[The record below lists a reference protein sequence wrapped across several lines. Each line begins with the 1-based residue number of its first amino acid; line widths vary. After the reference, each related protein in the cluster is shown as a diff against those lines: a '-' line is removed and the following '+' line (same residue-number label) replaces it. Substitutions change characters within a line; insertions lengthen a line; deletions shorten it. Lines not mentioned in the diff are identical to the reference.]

1 MITKASQR
9 GGGQQLATH
18 LLNARDNERVEVLQI
33 RGSVARDLHG
43 AFAEWEAIS
52 SATKCRKNLYSLSI
66 NPDPQQRK
74 LSRAEI
80 REFVA
85 RVETTLGLK
94 DQPRA
99 VVCHVKG
106 GREHYH
112 VAWSRIDAARM
123 KAVQLSHDR
132 YKIRATV
139 REFAR
144 EKGLELPHGIARD
157 LRGRFN
163 ERARAVTHAEKQQEE
178 RTGISKDQ
186 RRREITEAWQRS
198 DSGQSFIRALA
209 GLGYHIARGD
219 RRAYVVVDRHG
230 EIHSLARQIEGVRT
244 RQIEDRLRD
253 LPPDSLPP
261 VAKAREFARQR
272 DSASIKEK
280 FTRAVAAERARL
292 DEAHRTRRAAL
303 DQIKAGLEQRHR
315 AERDALLSIQRDRNR
330 AIAQKRRAREP
341 KGLKAF
347 LGKITGFVKLRRQR
361 QNEEDAQR
369 TEAQRE
375 NIGELTRRQERERR
389 DLARQYRALGR
400 VEKRE
405 LRSLETAIRREII
418 ALERTPEK
426 ARSIPAGL
434 RERIEA
440 RAEQALRERQIGEN
454 AKDIAAPPAPAPH
467 KKSGLSKKFLKS
479 IEERAERKEKA
490 RESEKQRDGRDRGPR
505 HE

>member
-1 MITKASQR
+1 MIPKASQR
-9 GGGQQLATH
+9 AGGQQLATH
-18 LLNARDNERVEVLQI
+18 LLNARDNERVEVIQI

-52 SATKCRKNLYSLSI
+52 TATKCRKYLYSLSI

-80 REFVA
+80 REFIG
-85 RVETTLGLK
+85 RIENTLGLK

-123 KAVQLSHDR
+123 NAVQLSHDR

-144 EKGLELPHGIARD
+144 EKGLTLPHGIARD
-157 LRGRFN
+157 MRDRFN

-178 RTGISKDQ
+178 RTGITKDQ
-186 RRREITEAWQRS
+186 RRREITEAWRRS

-219 RRAYVVVDRHG
+219 KRGYVVVDRHG
-230 EIHSLARQIEGVRT
+230 EIHSLVRQIEGVKT
-244 RQIEDRLRD
+244 RQVEDRLRD
-253 LPPDSLPP
+253 IPPEGVPP

-272 DSASIKEK
+272 DSAGIKEK

-292 DEAHRTRRAAL
+292 DEAQRTRRDAL
-303 DQIKAGLEQRHR
+303 DEIKAGLEQRHR
-315 AERDALLSIQRDRNR
+315 AERDALLSIQRDRNKAAAQER
-330 AIAQKRRAREP
+330 RAQKR
-341 KGLKAF
+341 KGLAAF
-347 LGKITGFVKLRRQR
+347 VARITGFEALKKHRIKEQ
-361 QNEEDAQR
+361 DAQR
-369 TEAQRE
+369 TQAQRE

-400 VEKRE
+400 VEIRE

-418 ALERTPEK
+418 APQRTPEK

-434 RERIEA
+434 RERIEE

-454 AKDIAAPPAPAPH
+454 AKDIATPPPAAAPQ
-467 KKSGLSKKFLKS
+467 KKSGLSEKFLKS

-490 RESEKQRDGRDRGPR
+490 RERDGRDRGPR

>member
-80 REFVA
+80 REFVT

-144 EKGLELPHGIARD
+144 EKGLDLPHGIARD

-198 DSGQSFIRALA
+198 DSGPSFVRALA

-219 RRAYVVVDRHG
+219 RRGYVVVDRHG

-280 FTRAVAAERARL
+280 FARAVAAERARL

-315 AERDALLSIQRDRNR
+315 AEREALLSIQRDRNK
-330 AIAQKRRAREP
+330 AAAEERRAQER
-341 KGLKAF
+341 KGFSAF
-347 LGKITGFVKLRRQR
+347 LAKITGIEALKNRRIKEQ
-361 QNEEDAQR
+361 DAQR

-405 LRSLETAIRREII
+405 LRSLETALRRALRAEIREPVR
-418 ALERTPEK
+418 APQ
-426 ARSIPAGL
+426 
-434 RERIEA
+434 RERITTAFTETTRPPAVPPGAEEPTGKTLSSEFIEA
-440 RAEQALRERQIGEN
+440 MKERAAEKKRRAEERT
-454 AKDIAAPPAPAPH
+454 KDRP
-467 KKSGLSKKFLKS
+467 
-479 IEERAERKEKA
+479 R
-490 RESEKQRDGRDRGPR
+490 GRDRGPR
-505 HE
+505 R

>member
-1 MITKASQR
+1 MIPKASQR
-9 GGGQQLATH
+9 AGGQQLATH
-18 LLNARDNERVEVLQI
+18 LLNARDNERVEVIQI

-52 SATKCRKNLYSLSI
+52 TATKCRKYLYSLSI

-80 REFVA
+80 REFIG
-85 RVETTLGLK
+85 RIENTLGLK

-112 VAWSRIDAARM
+112 VAWSRIDAAKM

-132 YKIRATV
+132 YKIRSAV

-144 EKGLELPHGIARD
+144 EKGLTLPHGIARD
-157 LRGRFN
+157 MRDRFN

-178 RTGISKDQ
+178 RTGITKDQ
-186 RRREITEAWQRS
+186 RRREITEAWRRS

-219 RRAYVVVDRHG
+219 KRGYVVVDRHG
-230 EIHSLARQIEGVRT
+230 EIHSLARQIDGVKT
-244 RQIEDRLRD
+244 RQVEDRLRD

-272 DSASIKEK
+272 DSAGIKEK
-280 FTRAVAAERARL
+280 FARAVAAERARL
-292 DEAHRTRRAAL
+292 DETHRTRRAAL

-315 AERDALLSIQRDRNR
+315 AERDALLSIQRDRNK
-330 AIAQKRRAREP
+330 AAAQERRAQER
-341 KGLKAF
+341 KGLAAF
-347 LGKITGFVKLRRQR
+347 VAKITGFAALKKQR
-361 QNEEDAQR
+361 IKEQDAQR

-405 LRSLETAIRREII
+405 LRSLETSIRREII
-418 ALERTPEK
+418 ALQRTPET

-454 AKDIAAPPAPAPH
+454 AKDIATPPPAAAPQ
-467 KKSGLSKKFLKS
+467 KKSGLSEKFLKS

-490 RESEKQRDGRDRGPR
+490 RERDGRDRGPR